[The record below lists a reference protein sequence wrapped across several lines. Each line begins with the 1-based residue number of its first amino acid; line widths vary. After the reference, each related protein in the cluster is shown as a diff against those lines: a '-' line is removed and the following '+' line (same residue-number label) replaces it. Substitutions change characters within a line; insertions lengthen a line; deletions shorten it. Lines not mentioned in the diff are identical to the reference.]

1 MPNQKIKRTPLRRL
15 LNRKVRGAEN
25 MLWAIL
31 AFILVVVV
39 ALALWGITTGALST
53 ANVPEVQLVPHES
66 FVIGSTANVTLKFG
80 KGLKGV
86 SVSLMAPSGTTMTTI
101 APSAS
106 CKAYGSTTPIDV
118 SEGQKVPFQC
128 TGLAST
134 PGVIY
139 IVVRWSGGSQTIK
152 WVVG

>member
-1 MPNQKIKRTPLRRL
+1 MPNQKIKRTPLRKL
-15 LNRKVRGAEN
+15 LNRKVRGMEN

-31 AFILVVVV
+31 AFILVVIVILV
-39 ALALWGITTGALST
+39 LYNMTTGAVST

-66 FVIGSTANVTLKFG
+66 FIIGTTANVTLKFG
-80 KGLKGV
+80 KGFKGV
-86 SVSLMAPSGTTMTTI
+86 TVSLMAPSGTAMTTI
-101 APSAS
+101 APSSS
-106 CKAYGSTTPIDV
+106 CKAYGNLASIDV
-118 SEGQKVPFQC
+118 YEGQKVPFQC

-139 IVVRWSGGSQTIK
+139 VVVKWSGGSQTIK

>member
-25 MLWAIL
+25 MLWAVL
-31 AFILVVVV
+31 AFILVVLV
-39 ALALWGITTGALST
+39 AFALWGINTSVLST

-86 SVSLMAPSGTTMTTI
+86 SVSLMAPGGTTMTTI
-101 APSAS
+101 APSGS
-106 CKAYGSTTPIDV
+106 CRAYGSRTPVDV

-134 PGVIY
+134 PSVIY
-139 IVVRWSGGSQTIK
+139 IVVRWSGGSQIIK